1 MTLSRI
7 LATGRG
13 RLSARLVIE
22 GLEVEFV
29 SAKRMERTTG
39 DGRTRVAGLDIASM
53 RIGASADLMRAT
65 LTAEPLTVRLLDL
78 DRLGGKRHG
87 RVTRSLWRSPQVR
100 CFLGANVL
108 TSDTT
113 ITLRDASALPA
124 SGVVHIGTEAIRYL
138 SRTTTTLS
146 CGTLFNRGIWNSIT
160 QGHFVAD
167 GEGLSDALV
176 TDQPVGVEGRRAIL
190 YLYGDGD
197 DPQGDGT
204 QRWLGV
210 CASDVRWT
218 GGICEI
224 AIDPITRILEQPV
237 GGDLST
243 PIKIRGIHYTSA
255 SPWSISIT
263 DFSTTPFPTGV
274 AAILTGYFDTQADF
288 IAAAN
293 TAITSVISGTI
304 ATSIGNGY
312 VKLIERLGG
321 YSVTYRTDS
330 VSPKPIFVK
339 VSSQIESYPGDAT
352 DAYSRTS
359 GAGWDGAIGAS
370 YPSGWTPL
378 SSSIYSLDID
388 AEEPRASIGRRGGWN
403 EGAAESSSS
412 PDWNKIHF
420 GGFTIPRST
429 DVVSFGSEEDSRT
442 ARVYSVN
449 AALRTAQIREA
460 SFQRLDSTTELYLGR
475 NLTSAGSSDSLLG
488 MLETIFVL
496 SPGLANSG
504 AMPLVTGQSVIWG
517 TDVDSKVA
525 SSPLAVGRGLYA
537 FEGDSTVLDYI
548 TPEML
553 VCGLYPRFRADGR
566 FELFQIRPPLTTD
579 QAVVSIDDSA
589 GPQPT
594 IEKSPRG
601 VLSQL
606 TYRYGYDPRT
616 QEWDKRTITFRDV
629 QSTSAVRTPITLE
642 VAQLST
648 NVDDY
653 RGSAR
658 VSRDDIARVALE
670 RLGLFGMPTAVLT
683 VSLDA
688 RYMDV
693 LIGDVVSISSSM
705 LPDIEDGCSAIVGRT
720 GLVVGTSLE
729 LASGA
734 VQLAILMHTQRFAG
748 YAPSFPVADQVSLG
762 SNVWQIE
769 VAPSPYSAEAS
780 AAPWMMAGDLLRL
793 IRPDSAA
800 SEMLCTVQSVGP
812 GPDIV
817 TVQTASAWTPGAF
830 EWALSTRKSDAYT
843 TVARL
848 SQFAFFGDAARR
860 LAYSGTT
867 VDAKVF
873 L

>member
-22 GLEVEFV
+22 GLEYEFV
-29 SAKRMERTTG
+29 SARRMERTTG

-100 CFLGANVL
+100 CFLGASVL
-108 TSDTT
+108 TSDTS
-113 ITLRDASALPA
+113 ITLRDATALPA
-124 SGVVHIGTEAIRYL
+124 SGIVHIGTEAIRYL
-138 SRTTTTLS
+138 SRTSTTLS
-146 CGTLFNRGIWNSIT
+146 CGTLFNRGIWGSIT

-176 TDQPVGVEGRRAIL
+176 TDQPLGVEGRRAIL

-237 GGDLST
+237 GGDLAT

-263 DFSTTPFPTGV
+263 DYSTTPFPTGV
-274 AAILTGYFDTQADF
+274 AAIVTGYFDTQADF

-293 TAITSVISGTI
+293 AAITSVISGTI

-312 VKLIERLGG
+312 VKLVERLGG

-330 VSPKPIFVK
+330 VAPKPIYARIY
-339 VSSQIESYPGDAT
+339 SQIESYTGEAT
-352 DAYSRTS
+352 DAYSS
-359 GAGWDGAIGAS
+359 PGVGWGYGYGVDAA
-370 YPSGWTPL
+370 WTPL
-378 SSSIYSLDID
+378 SSSVYQFRVD

-412 PDWNKIHF
+412 PDWEKIHF
-420 GGFTIPRST
+420 GGLTTPRST
-429 DVVSFGSEEDSRT
+429 DVVSFGDDEDART

-449 AALRTAQIREA
+449 TTARTAQIRDA
-460 SFQRLDSTTELYLGR
+460 DFRRLDSTTQLYLGR

-488 MLETIFVL
+488 MLETLFVL

-525 SSPLAVGRGLYA
+525 SCPLAVGRGLYA
-537 FEGDSTVLDYI
+537 FEGESTVLDYI

-553 VCGLYPRFRADGR
+553 VCGLYPRFRVDGR
-566 FELFQIRPPLTTD
+566 LELFQIRPPLTTD
-579 QAVVSIDDSA
+579 QSSVSIDDSA

-606 TYRYGYDPRT
+606 TYRTGYDPRT

-629 QSTSAVRTPITLE
+629 QSTSAFRTPITLE

-658 VSRDDIARVALE
+658 ISRDDVARVALE
-670 RLGLFGMPTAVLT
+670 RLGLFGMPTAVVT

-705 LPDIEDGCSAIVGRT
+705 LPDIDDGCSAIVGRT

-762 SNVWQIE
+762 SNSWRIE
-769 VAPSPYSAEAS
+769 VQTNPYSAES
-780 AAPWMMAGDLLRL
+780 SVSPWFVAGDLLRL

-800 SEMLCTVQSVGP
+800 AEMLCTVQSVGP
-812 GPDIV
+812 NPDYV
-817 TVQTASAWTPGAF
+817 TVQTASTWTPGAF
-830 EWALSTRKSDAYT
+830 EWAISARKSDAYT
-843 TVARL
+843 TIDRL
-848 SQFAFFGDAARR
+848 SQFAFFGNASRR